1 VVHSKSLIQKIFQTK
16 ENKLKK
22 SYESYRSYNLL
33 TNELNRDKLVK
44 IYSFF
49 NVCKIYEIEE
59 ELFIYGFDEIR

>member
-1 VVHSKSLIQKIFQTK
+1 MKSKKNYSFMDLMI
-16 ENKLKK
+16 
-22 SYESYRSYNLL
+22 
-33 TNELNRDKLVK
+33 LVK